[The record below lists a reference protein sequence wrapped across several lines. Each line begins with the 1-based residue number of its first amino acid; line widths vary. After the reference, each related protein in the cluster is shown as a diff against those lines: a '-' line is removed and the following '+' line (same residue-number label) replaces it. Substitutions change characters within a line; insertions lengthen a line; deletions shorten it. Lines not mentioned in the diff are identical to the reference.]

1 MAMGVTSLIMVI
13 SMLDN
18 ILMENHKALV
28 NTSGLMALLTQGTL
42 RKA

>member
-1 MAMGVTSLIMVI
+1 MAVTSLIMVI

-18 ILMENHKALV
+18 ISMENHKDLA
-28 NTSGLMALLTQGTL
+28 NTSGQMALLTQGTL